1 MQLTFIGSSMT
12 KRNKS
17 CESEVMLT
25 MQRKE
30 LLKKSAIR
38 YAEYYGMVEVQDAL
52 YADSASE
59 KIFTNLISII
69 GSDANIKMAYRNLK
83 SNKGSSTPGV
93 DGKTFKDLA
102 EMSEEALVQCVRD
115 KILNY
120 QPKAVRR
127 VYIPKPNGKMRP
139 LGIPTVLDRI
149 VQQSVLQVM
158 EPICEAKFYRHS
170 YGFRP
175 NRSTK
180 NAVAVCYKLAQVDG
194 FHYVVDVDIKGF
206 FDNVDHGKLLKQ
218 IWTMGIRDKRLI
230 SLIGKMLKAPIE
242 ENGVRTVRIVL
253 VALRK
258 QLEIFQSMAKIL
270 EEGEEKNKT
279 NLPAMQ
285 RNMEQELE
293 KLKAERI
300 RQYEAYAEG
309 VVNQETYLKN
319 KKDLNEK
326 IEIIQDKYEQIQE
339 VTSVEDD
346 LMKDIRT
353 VEKNAEEVNIL
364 KKMTRHIAETFVE
377 EITIYDSEK
386 IEIRFVFDDLL
397 IGMADRIKKKT
408 EDIA

>member
-1 MQLTFIGSSMT
+1 MT

-139 LGIPTVLDRI
+139 LGIPTVLGLYNKACCRSWSLYAKPSFIGTVMVSDRI
-149 VQQSVLQVM
+149 V
-158 EPICEAKFYRHS
+158 
-170 YGFRP
+170 
-175 NRSTK
+175 
-180 NAVAVCYKLAQVDG
+180 
-194 FHYVVDVDIKGF
+194 
-206 FDNVDHGKLLKQ
+206 
-218 IWTMGIRDKRLI
+218 
-230 SLIGKMLKAPIE
+230 
-242 ENGVRTVRIVL
+242 
-253 VALRK
+253 ALRMP
-258 QLEIFQSMAKIL
+258 LPCV
-270 EEGEEKNKT
+270 T
-279 NLPAMQ
+279 NW
-285 RNMEQELE
+285 R
-293 KLKAERI
+293 RW
-300 RQYEAYAEG
+300 
-309 VVNQETYLKN
+309 T
-319 KKDLNEK
+319 
-326 IEIIQDKYEQIQE
+326 
-339 VTSVEDD
+339 
-346 LMKDIRT
+346 
-353 VEKNAEEVNIL
+353 
-364 KKMTRHIAETFVE
+364 
-377 EITIYDSEK
+377 DST
-386 IEIRFVFDDLL
+386 
-397 IGMADRIKKKT
+397 M
-408 EDIA
+408 

>member
-242 ENGVRTVRIVL
+242 ENGVRTV
-253 VALRK
+253 
-258 QLEIFQSMAKIL
+258 
-270 EEGEEKNKT
+270 
-279 NLPAMQ
+279 P
-285 RNMEQELE
+285 
-293 KLKAERI
+293 
-300 RQYEAYAEG
+300 
-309 VVNQETYLKN
+309 
-319 KKDLNEK
+319 
-326 IEIIQDKYEQIQE
+326 DKGTPQGLSLI
-339 VTSVEDD
+339 
-346 LMKDIRT
+346 
-353 VEKNAEEVNIL
+353 
-364 KKMTRHIAETFVE
+364 HI
-377 EITIYDSEK
+377 
-386 IEIRFVFDDLL
+386 
-397 IGMADRIKKKT
+397 
-408 EDIA
+408 

>member
-1 MQLTFIGSSMT
+1 MCGIVGFTGNEQAAPILLDGLSKLEYRGYDSAGIAVRDGEKPVDIVKAKGRLKILAEKTNDGKAVIGSCGIGHT
-12 KRNKS
+12 RWATHG
-17 CESEVMLT
+17 EPSENNAHPHRSDDGNIV
-25 MQRKE
+25 
-30 LLKKSAIR
+30 AVHN
-38 YAEYYGMVEVQDAL
+38 G
-52 YADSASE
+52 
-59 KIFTNLISII
+59 II
-69 GSDANIKMAYRNLK
+69 
-83 SNKGSSTPGV
+83 
-93 DGKTFKDLA
+93 
-102 EMSEEALVQCVRD
+102 E
-115 KILNY
+115 NY
-120 QPKAVRR
+120 QELKEKLVRKG
-127 VYIPKPNGKMRP
+127 Y
-139 LGIPTVLDRI
+139 T
-149 VQQSVLQVM
+149 
-158 EPICEAKFYRHS
+158 FYS
-170 YGFRP
+170 D
-175 NRSTK
+175 TDTE
-180 NAVAVCYKLAQVDG
+180 VAVKIIDYYYKGIVTHEEFELAQLVIG
-194 FHYVVDVDIKGF
+194 NQKQKGF
-206 FDNVDHGKLLKQ
+206 ARDAGFSLKGKVKCGNCGLKMMYNYGAMPVVYCGH
-218 IWTMGIRDKRLI
+218 TAAVGSMSTCDKTRY
-230 SLIGKMLKAPIE
+230 SAAKIE
-242 ENGVRTVRIVL
+242 RIVL

-339 VTSVEDD
+339 VTSVEDN
-346 LMKDIRT
+346 LMKDIRI